1 MPGGWDPF
9 SVSTGLTDCHE
20 KRYFVRGGYLFG
32 VGLVFGL
39 FYFFF
44 VWFGFVWLVGLLFFF
59 FFFPGER

>member
-32 VGLVFGL
+32 VGLVFVL

-44 VWFGFVWLVGLLFFF
+44 CLVWFRLVGWFVVFFV
-59 FFFPGER
+59 FFPGER